1 MMPDIVHL
9 IGFVVFLLVASCITM
24 VFMEYLE
31 GERIEHD

>member
-1 MMPDIVHL
+1 MMPSMLMMITVA
-9 IGFVVFLLVASCITM
+9 VFLLVASALTM